1 MYRDQKILLFIVVV
15 LFALVAG
22 RTPGQRQ
29 GSCSGVRGLVPAAQ
43 GEPSCAAVAEPMHD
57 RGAVPSAVEE
67 GKRREKGR

>member
-1 MYRDQKILLFIVVV
+1 
-15 LFALVAG
+15 
-22 RTPGQRQ
+22 
-29 GSCSGVRGLVPAAQ
+29 VRGLVPAAQ